1 MKKIP
6 YLIIAVLIL
15 STISWFVFGGKST
28 LAPADQSADT
38 SQSSDSNVKRITI
51 TNLSFSPD
59 SVTVE
64 SGTTVRWVNN
74 DKVEHAIA
82 TVDGSGS
89 PDIFDSASIAVGST
103 YTLQLNKPGT
113 YKYYC
118 KLHPAMKGEIIVK

>member
-6 YLIIAVLIL
+6 FLIAAVLVL

-28 LAPADQSADT
+28 LAPADQSTDS
-38 SQSSDSNVKRITI
+38 SQGSESNAKRITI
-51 TNLSFSPD
+51 SNLSFSPE
-59 SVTVE
+59 SVTIQ

-89 PDIFDSASIAVGST
+89 PDTFDSAKIAVGAA

-118 KLHPAMKGEIIVK
+118 KLHPDMKGEIIVK